1 MQATVSRYDTET
13 GSGVVLTDRGV
24 ELPFTADAVA
34 HTPVRL
40 LRLGQ
45 RVRLATTGSGATLTI
60 TEVHFITLP

>member
-13 GSGVVLTDRGV
+13 ASGAVLTDRGV
-24 ELPFTADAVA
+24 ELPFTAEAVA

-45 RVRLATTGSGATLTI
+45 RVRITTTGSGASLAI
-60 TEVHFITLP
+60 TEIHFITLR